1 MTPAEQLAYQ
11 ASLLST
17 LAAEVQLLRT
27 EFAAARTEA
36 RLQHLALL
44 QRIGG
49 GSVAA
54 ADWGGADWTGGP
66 VGSAPAAVVVGPG
79 GESIDVQ
86 AGADPAAPA
95 RGYDVQRPPG
105 FVPPEYEGIDAKIAA
120 EVDRYHP
127 RAKWHPE
134 LQAKLPDNIYG
145 KAEFGRRLGRAAEI
159 NGFDPALRIDYRAE
173 SGQYMTAAQW
183 SAWLAEHGGA
193 GGNTVVGPT

>member
-1 MTPAEQLAYQ
+1 MTDEQIDRLIERMDDLAEAMR
-11 ASLLST
+11 T
-17 LAAEVQLLRT
+17 LAA
-27 EFAAARTEA
+27 AAAK
-36 RLQHLALL
+36 LA
-44 QRIGG
+44 
-49 GSVAA
+49 V
-54 ADWGGADWTGGP
+54 P
-66 VGSAPAAVVVGPG
+66 SALDAEHPAETVVGPS
-79 GESIDVQ
+79 ES
-86 AGADPAAPA
+86 GAEVVHGSGDHEPA